1 MGMFDA
7 PLPGQSLTTTPKN
20 YPWESPPEMSNLNKA
35 IDYYMEKLS
44 SEETIDNLLEMLELK
59 TPVTAMVN
67 AITTVGVMQG
77 LHSVDVKLLVSPM
90 IHEYIRAIGKR
101 AQVDI
106 EDELD
111 APASPEDNSTTISM
125 LQRAI
130 DRIETSEDEEDD
142 EGVELMRQTAK
153 MLDDTAVE
161 PEMEMQD
168 EEPEIPEAPAP
179 QMPQEEPRGLMSRRG
194 PM

>member
-1 MGMFDA
+1 MFDA

-20 YPWESPPEMSNLNKA
+20 YPWERPPEMSNLNKA

-168 EEPEIPEAPAP
+168 EEPEIPEAPAR